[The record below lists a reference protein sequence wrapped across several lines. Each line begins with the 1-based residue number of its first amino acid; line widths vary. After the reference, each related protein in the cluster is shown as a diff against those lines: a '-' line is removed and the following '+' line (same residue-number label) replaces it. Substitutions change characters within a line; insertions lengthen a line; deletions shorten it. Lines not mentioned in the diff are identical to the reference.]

1 MQSLF
6 NGGAQTSY
14 VRPEISPVA
23 HYWLGLNR
31 KTTLTKPFQ
40 KLKSLSELQRLSGSV
55 SKETYDFAAI
65 LLLALIS
72 SIFSLRDIEIT
83 LTIND

>member
-23 HYWLGLNR
+23 HYWLGLKLAR
-31 KTTLTKPFQ
+31 LKPENH
-40 KLKSLSELQRLSGSV
+40 L
-55 SKETYDFAAI
+55 Y
-65 LLLALIS
+65 
-72 SIFSLRDIEIT
+72 
-83 LTIND
+83 INDFTT